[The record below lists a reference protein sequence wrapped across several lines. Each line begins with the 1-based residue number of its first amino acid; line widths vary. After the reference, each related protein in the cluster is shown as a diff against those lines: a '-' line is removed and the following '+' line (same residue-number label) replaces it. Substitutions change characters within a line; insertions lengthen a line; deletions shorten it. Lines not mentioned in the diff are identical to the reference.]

1 MMEYLLFFLVYTFFY
16 AIFEVFLLEQVWKQ
30 KVKIMTWQMYWYLHP
45 IPLALGV
52 FLLSGNLFIAAA
64 AYLLYG
70 VLEDFIY
77 NATARSLGSDVKYT
91 DYMKTFLGYPVYYY
105 INIVL
110 VAIVLV
116 VGHLMGLV

>member
-1 MMEYLLFFLVYTFFY
+1 MEYLLFFLVYTFFY

-30 KVKIMTWQMYWYLHP
+30 KVKIMTWHMYWYLHP

>member
-1 MMEYLLFFLVYTFFY
+1 MEYLLFFLVYTFFY